1 MNKGSVTAVLGK
13 GAWAPDKSFFPVRGL
28 VIGPSLA
35 LFCRAQYNKAIKGN
49 VYSRDFPEAVL
60 VTDVSCMLSPELT
73 TPKTPK
79 EIN

>member
-1 MNKGSVTAVLGK
+1 M
-13 GAWAPDKSFFPVRGL
+13 
-28 VIGPSLA
+28 A
-35 LFCRAQYNKAIKGN
+35 LFGRAQYNKTIKGN

-73 TPKTPK
+73 TPKTQK

>member
-49 VYSRDFPEAVL
+49 VYSRFLEAVL